1 MRAAAFAL
9 TVALVPTLF
18 MPTVGMAQQENY
30 RNCVDWVAAD
40 PAQAL
45 RDAEGWRDS
54 GGGLAA
60 RHCRALALAALDDFS
75 NAALEAESVAAS
87 MPPSDARANLL
98 VQAGEFRM
106 ATGDPYGAR
115 AQFDAALLEAPNNA
129 DALEGRATALAATG
143 DMQGA
148 ISDLNSV
155 LSLEPGNVD
164 ALSLRAAALR
174 QTGDLTGALADA
186 ENAVAYGP
194 SSAVAYFERGAAR
207 AMSGDSYGAESD
219 WQTAASLDPG
229 GPMADLANNNLARLR
244 Q

>member
-1 MRAAAFAL
+1 MRAAALTL
-9 TVALVPTLF
+9 TVAFVPTF
-18 MPTVGMAQQENY
+18 IMPTVGMAQQDNY

-40 PAQAL
+40 PSQAL
-45 RDAEGWRDS
+45 SNAEAWRNA

-75 NAALEAESVAAS
+75 GAALEAESVAAS
-87 MPPSDARANLL
+87 MPPSDARVNLL

-106 ATGDPYGAR
+106 ASGDPFGAR
-115 AQFDAALLEAPNNA
+115 AQFDAALLEAPDNA
-129 DALEGRATALAATG
+129 EALEGRATSMAASG

-148 ISDLNSV
+148 ISDLNRV
-155 LSLEPGNVD
+155 ISLQPGNVD

-174 QTGDLTGALADA
+174 QSGDLTGALADA
-186 ENAVAYGP
+186 ENAVSYGP

-229 GPMADLANNNLARLR
+229 GPTGDLANSNLARLR
-244 Q
+244 R